1 MKKEYSYPK
10 INLAKA
16 YPEMIPLLEKTLN
29 HLASSQKEEHENRQ
43 YKEVYACLA
52 ANIAYFGSREGLIKA
67 EQMPEILY
75 DIHDLFGESLG
86 SNNTAC
92 FDVWWSREYDMPT
105 FESEYIQKHRRI
117 WLTKI
122 IQQLKDHFQSDQSK

>member
-1 MKKEYSYPK
+1 MKKEYSYPQ

-29 HLASSQKEEHENRQ
+29 HLAISHEDERENNQ
-43 YKEVYACLA
+43 TKEVYACLA
-52 ANIAYFGSREGLIKA
+52 TNIAYFGSREGWIKA
-67 EQMPEILY
+67 ERMPKILY
-75 DIHDLFGESLG
+75 DIHDLFENALG

-105 FESEYIQKHRRI
+105 YESEYIQKHRRI